1 MPTFFE
7 RVLRD
12 TRNFVEDFGHQAEIR
27 VAQRSGASDQAL
39 LRMRL
44 MNEWRINSRRARQGL
59 GEFFEDL
66 GFGRQQER
74 RQTLG
79 QRTAEGFMNLYE
91 GMEELSEQSGRAFMR
106 GARALGQKFREF
118 WEWLGEVA
126 QTCKDYVTEKGRQA
140 INGVREVINNIA
152 QVLNNISRGRGEE
165 GRNR

>member
-27 VAQRSGASDQAL
+27 VAQRSGASDQEL

-44 MNEWRINSRRARQGL
+44 MNEWDINARRVRQGL

-66 GFGRQQER
+66 GFGRRQER

-79 QRTAEGFMNLYE
+79 QRAAEGFMNLYE
-91 GMEELSEQSGRAFMR
+91 GMEELAGQSGRAFMR

-152 QVLNNISRGRGEE
+152 QVLNNISRGRGGE

>member
-27 VAQRSGASDQAL
+27 VAQRSGASGHDL
-39 LRMRL
+39 LQMRV
-44 MNEWRINSRRARQGL
+44 MHEWRINSRRARQGL

-66 GFGRQQER
+66 GFGRLPER

-91 GMEELSEQSGRAFMR
+91 GMEELAQQSGRAFMP

-126 QTCKDYVTEKGRQA
+126 QTCKNYVTDKGRQA

-152 QVLNNISRGRGEE
+152 QVLNNISQGRGEMT
-165 GRNR
+165 RQR